1 MSESNLNTK
10 PHSLLS
16 RTLHACA
23 VAVVGLSLSPAAQ
36 AQAWPSR
43 PIVWLY
49 PFGESAATAWVRT
62 IANEMSKSLGQPVLV
77 ENRPGAGGR
86 VGMTQLMNGKPD
98 GYMISIAIPA
108 TLVYQPLTSP
118 TFKIEPVKNYTPI
131 TQIYVLKLPLFASV
145 KVPFTDVKGM
155 LDFARANPGKLNFGS
170 TGNGGTGHVAV
181 ELINAKAGVKI
192 THIPYKGEGEQV
204 SGTLSGDIQLFVASA
219 GPKVHVDAGRM
230 QVLATTGN
238 TRSKTFPDKPTLRE
252 SGLDVSL
259 EQWMGVVAP
268 PGLPADIANRIN
280 LAIRAAMKDPAVMKA
295 AETAGVEP
303 MFDSSPEA
311 FLAVI
316 RNDFKV
322 LEPVVRQTGMVTE

>member
-1 MSESNLNTK
+1 MISLNKLRTRQALVAVAL
-10 PHSLLS
+10 LLS
-16 RTLHACA
+16 
-23 VAVVGLSLSPAAQ
+23 AAQ
-36 AQAWPSR
+36 STSAIAQAWPQR
-43 PIVWLY
+43 PITWLY
-49 PFGESAATAWVRT
+49 PFGESAATSWVRA
-62 IANEMSKSLGQPVLV
+62 IAAEMSKSIGQPVVV

-86 VGMTQLMNGKPD
+86 VGTTQLMNGKPD
-98 GYMISIAIPA
+98 GHMISIAIPA

-118 TFKIEPVKNYTPI
+118 TFKIEPVKSYSPI

-155 LDFARANPGKLNFGS
+155 LEFARANPGKLNFGS

-252 SGLDVSL
+252 QGLDVSL
-259 EQWMGVVAP
+259 EQWMGVIAP

-280 LAIRAAMKDPAVMKA
+280 LAIRAAMKDPVVMKA

-311 FLAVI
+311 FLSVI
-316 RNDFKV
+316 RTDFKV
-322 LEPVVRQTGMVTE
+322 LEPIVKATGMVTE

>member
-1 MSESNLNTK
+1 MNFSYN
-10 PHSLLS
+10 SLRS
-16 RTLHACA
+16 RAVHACA
-23 VAVVGLSLSPAAQ
+23 TALVGLALAPAAQ

-43 PIVWLY
+43 PITWLY

-62 IANEMSKSLGQPVLV
+62 IASEMSKSLGQPVLV

-98 GYMISIAIPA
+98 GYLISIAIPA

-131 TQIYVLKLPLFASV
+131 MQIYILKLPLFASV

-155 LDFARANPGKLNFGS
+155 LEFARANPGKLNFGS

-204 SGTLSGDIQLFVASA
+204 A
-219 GPKVHVDAGRM
+219 
-230 QVLATTGN
+230 LA
-238 TRSKTFPDKPTLRE
+238 
-252 SGLDVSL
+252 
-259 EQWMGVVAP
+259 A
-268 PGLPADIANRIN
+268 
-280 LAIRAAMKDPAVMKA
+280 
-295 AETAGVEP
+295 
-303 MFDSSPEA
+303 
-311 FLAVI
+311 
-316 RNDFKV
+316 
-322 LEPVVRQTGMVTE
+322 

>member
-1 MSESNLNTK
+1 MNNAEKSTRTRAMCLAGG
-10 PHSLLS
+10 LLLGV
-16 RTLHACA
+16 TLSTGA
-23 VAVVGLSLSPAAQ
+23 L

-43 PIVWLY
+43 PITWLY

-62 IANEMSKSLGQPVLV
+62 IAAEMSKSLGQPVLV

-86 VGMTQLMNGKPD
+86 VGMTALMNGKPD
-98 GYMISIAIPA
+98 GYLISIAIPA

-118 TFKIEPVKNYTPI
+118 TFKIEPVKNYTTV
-131 TQIYVLKLPLFASV
+131 TQIYTLKLPLFASV

-155 LDFARANPGKLNFGS
+155 LEFARANPGKLNFGS

-204 SGTLSGDIQLFVASA
+204 AGTLSGDIQLFVASA

-238 TRSKTFPDKPTLRE
+238 SRSKTFPDKPTLRE

-268 PGLPADIANRIN
+268 AGLPADIANRLN
-280 LAIRAAMKDPAVMKA
+280 LAIRAAMKDPVVMKA

-322 LEPVVRQTGMVTE
+322 LEPIVRQTGMVTE